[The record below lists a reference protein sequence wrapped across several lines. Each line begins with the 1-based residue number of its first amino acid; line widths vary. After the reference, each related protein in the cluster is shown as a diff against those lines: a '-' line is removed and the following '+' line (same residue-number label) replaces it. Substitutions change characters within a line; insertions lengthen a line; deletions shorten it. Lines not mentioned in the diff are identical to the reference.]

1 MCFVGIC
8 ELFKLGRG
16 GGSCLKR
23 AKEGLHILDRL
34 HLCQVSG
41 ETPEQK

>member
-8 ELFKLGRG
+8 ELFKLEV